1 MEAKRHRRRESHLI
15 GARSPRQRTQPCQPP
30 AISIIDYAPVST
42 PTTATSS
49 VRSSSIPSARRA
61 EPLGLGLAH
70 FEVSQFTVLFF
81 VGCRRRVPFAVVKR
95 DGVCLS
101 VCLKRLTMAASTF
114 SVVKV
119 SLMSLTPQLQNRTVV
134 LTITFIDTHRAG
146 NNIPNHLS
154 RFDVRPLPSVAAI
167 PAPIQ
172 PIPSVGDNIR
182 PNIVHTNEDA
192 ERDREVC
199 YTLCMATLWPRSYRR
214 CRLRL

>member
-1 MEAKRHRRRESHLI
+1 MHPCPLQRPQRRRSAH
-15 GARSPRQRTQPCQPP
+15 PP
-30 AISIIDYAPVST
+30 FRLRAAPNLWVWDWHILKC
-42 PTTATSS
+42 
-49 VRSSSIPSARRA
+49 RSSPS
-61 EPLGLGLAH
+61 
-70 FEVSQFTVLFF
+70 FFF
-81 VGCRRRVPFAVVKR
+81 VGCRRRVPFATVKR

-101 VCLKRLTMAASTF
+101 ICLKRLTMAASTF
-114 SVVKV
+114 SVIKV
-119 SLMSLTPQLQNRTVV
+119 SLMSLTPQLQNRTMV

-167 PAPIQ
+167 PAPVQ

-214 CRLRL
+214 CRLRLRCWV